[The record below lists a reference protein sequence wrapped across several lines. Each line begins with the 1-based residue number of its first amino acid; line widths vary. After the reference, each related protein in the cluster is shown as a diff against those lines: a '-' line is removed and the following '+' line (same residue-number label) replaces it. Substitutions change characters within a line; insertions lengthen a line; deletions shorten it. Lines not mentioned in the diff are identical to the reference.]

1 MKIGELARK
10 AGCPVETIRYYEKE
24 GLLQAPLRDIEN
36 NYRHYD
42 NNHLEKL
49 LFIRRC
55 RTLDMTHEEIRALL
69 LAINNNGK
77 ECGPIDAIISAHL
90 AHVQHRI
97 NELIALEKQLQ
108 ELNDVCNADRSVDEC
123 GIVQKLTAED
133 EDRDL
138 PLTVPTDHL
147 GGVH

>member
-10 AGCPVETIRYYEKE
+10 AGCPVETVRYYEKE

-42 NNHLEKL
+42 NAHLEKL

-55 RTLDMTHEEIRALL
+55 RALDMTHEEIRGLL
-69 LAINNNGK
+69 KAMNTHGK
-77 ECGPIDAIISAHL
+77 DCGPVDAIISDHL

-97 NELIALEKQLQ
+97 AELLALEKQLK
-108 ELNDVCNADRSVDEC
+108 ELHDFCNADRSVDGC
-123 GIVQKLTAED
+123 GIVQKLTSLD
-133 EDRDL
+133 EDNEIL
-138 PLTVPTDHL
+138 PAPPTEHL